1 MPVHA
6 ARRHVRFRFQNLC
19 FRFFIGLYFRFQNL
33 RFLLCIGLYFRF
45 QNLRFRFFIGLH
57 FRFRRKQ
64 PFHQA
69 RFFLRLQQRF
79 RQTRVCRR
87 LLAFQLTELRKQRTK
102 HVILIRLLCLFVLV
116 RLEPLLHF
124 LLFFDHRLCLLGC
137 LLQRIQCIALLLL
150 LRLHAQALQQLFH
163 AGTAAA
169 LGRSRFLHNLIHII
183 EAAAGNIMQF
193 LF

>member
-1 MPVHA
+1 MPVHTT
-6 ARRHVRFRFQNLC
+6 RRHV
-19 FRFFIGLYFRFQNL
+19 RFQNL
-33 RFLLCIGLYFRF
+33 RFRFFINLHFRF
-45 QNLRFRFFIGLH
+45 QNLRFRFFINLH
-57 FRFRRKQ
+57 FRFQNLRFRFFISLYFRFRRKQ

-69 RFFLRLQQRF
+69 RFFLRFQQRF
-79 RQTRVCRR
+79 RQTRICRC
-87 LLAFQLTELRKQRTK
+87 LLAFQLTELREQRTK
-102 HVILIRLLCLFVLV
+102 HVILVRLLCLFVLL

-124 LLFFDHRLCLLGC
+124 LLFFDHRLRLLGC
-137 LLQRIQCIALLLL
+137 LLQRIQRILLLL
-150 LRLHAQALQQLFH
+150 LRHLHAQALQQLFH